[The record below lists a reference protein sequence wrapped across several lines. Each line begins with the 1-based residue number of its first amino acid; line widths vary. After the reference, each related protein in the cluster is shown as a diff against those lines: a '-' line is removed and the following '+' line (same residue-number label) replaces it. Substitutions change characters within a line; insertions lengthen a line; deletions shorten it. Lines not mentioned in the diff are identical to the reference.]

1 MLDHL
6 LSTKKRGSHAALDPL
21 LKENSRILDPLPEE
35 NELAKFLKSY
45 LLTCKV
51 EGKSPSTLSI
61 YGNVLRYYIQFAIA
75 NKLSLKASKVSAD
88 DIRLFLLSCQE
99 RKLAPSTVNDYYRAL
114 RTFFNWLEREE
125 FIRTNPMRKIR
136 APKVLKKIMRPFT
149 REDIDNLLLLC
160 SGHRFVDIRNTAIIL
175 LFLDTGLRL
184 FELASIQCNDMNF
197 EHETIIVMGKGG
209 KERVVKFGD
218 VTKKALWRYKLR
230 RELKEKENYPCLWLT
245 EEMTPMSKGAIQTVI
260 KRLCKRARIT
270 DVRLGPHTLRHTFA
284 TWAMLNG
291 ARRDE
296 VQVLLGHST
305 ETMTMHYQATVNSMV
320 ALQRHKGDSEHHG
333 FGPVDRMGLK

>member
-1 MLDHL
+1 MFDHL
-6 LSTKKRGSHAALDPL
+6 LNTKKRGSQATLDL
-21 LKENSRILDPLPEE
+21 LPAENGRNLDLLLAE
-35 NELAKFLKSY
+35 NELTKFLKSY
-45 LLTCKV
+45 LVTCKV

-61 YGNVLRYYIQFAIA
+61 YSNVIRYYIQFAVA
-75 NKLSLKASKVSAD
+75 NKLPLKASKVSAHD
-88 DIRLFLLSCQE
+88 MRLFLLSCQE
-99 RKLAPSTVNDYYRAL
+99 RKLAPSTANDYYRAL

-125 FIRTNPMRKIR
+125 FIKITPMRKIR
-136 APKVLKKIMRPFT
+136 SPKVPSKIMRPFT

-160 SGHRFVDIRNTAIIL
+160 SGHRFVDIRNRAIIL

-184 FELASIQCNDMNF
+184 FELASIQYNDVDF

-230 RELKEKENYPCLWLT
+230 RELKEKESHPCLWLT
-245 EEMTPMSKGAIQTVI
+245 EMMTPMSKGAIQ
-260 KRLCKRARIT
+260 
-270 DVRLGPHTLRHTFA
+270 
-284 TWAMLNG
+284 
-291 ARRDE
+291 E

-333 FGPVDRMGLK
+333 FGPVDRMGL